1 LSNTVS
7 INFHGSG
14 EYMVYEINLTGVQT
28 AREMHGAV
36 KAGLL
41 LPEYYGMNL
50 DALWDCLTGG
60 IALPCT
66 IRLTGLDALPEC
78 MKARVDSLLSLL
90 QEACAHHA
98 AHGRSMRLLIDR

>member
-1 LSNTVS
+1 
-7 INFHGSG
+7 
-14 EYMVYEINLTGVQT
+14 MRYEVNLTGVQT
-28 AREMHGAV
+28 AREMHEAIR
-36 KAGLL
+36 AGLD